1 MRALEGVLSSDRVPH
16 AIIFCGPSGVGKAMT
31 ARQLAKVL
39 LCDAPK
45 KGRARQAA
53 PEPCNSCDQC
63 RHVDRDSHPD
73 LMWFRRPAGR
83 AEFPINVVTRRDD
96 SPDGQTINESAQL
109 TAMQARSRVTIIE
122 DAEQMNEEAANAFLK
137 TFEEA
142 PEGTYLIL
150 LVTGLDRLLP
160 TIRSRGRL
168 IRFAALPDEFVAELL
183 RRDADLSAADARTL
197 ARFAEGSMERAASLA
212 RSEFLKLHGE
222 VMAALPNLNR
232 SAALALADAIEA
244 WAAEQAESEAQLEAG
259 ESATSKAKQRAT
271 VEKNTLRRVYLKRAL
286 SMLGSVLQDALLTGL
301 GVPGDTLRNAA
312 AGAFV
317 RRLAAAVP
325 HDRLRKGVE
334 RFIEYETYVDRNVH
348 TQLLVENACLEL
360 SDLMAPARS

>member
-16 AIIFCGPSGVGKAMT
+16 AIIFCGPAGVGKAMT
-31 ARQLAKVL
+31 ARGLAKIL

-45 KGRARQAA
+45 KLRGAGAS
-53 PEPCNSCDQC
+53 PEPCNACDQC
-63 RHVDRDSHPD
+63 RHVDRNSHPD

-96 SPDGQTINESAQL
+96 SPDGQTVNESAQL
-109 TAMQARSRVTIIE
+109 TAMQARNRVTVIE
-122 DAEQMNEEAANAFLK
+122 DAELMNEEASNAFLK

-142 PEGTYLIL
+142 PEGSYLVL
-150 LVTGLDRLLP
+150 LVTSLDRLLP

-168 IRFAALPDEFVAELL
+168 IRFSALPDEFVVELL
-183 RRDADLSAADARTL
+183 RRDASLSAADAGTL

-222 VMAALPNLNR
+222 VMAALPTLDR
-232 SAALALADAIEA
+232 AAALVLADAVEA
-244 WAAEQAESEAQLEAG
+244 WATEQAESEAQLKAG
-259 ESATSKAKQRAT
+259 ESSTSKAKQRAT
-271 VEKNTLRRVYLKRAL
+271 VEKNTLRRGYLKRAL
-286 SMLGSVLQDALLTGL
+286 SMLGSVLQDALLTSVGAR
-301 GVPGDTLRNAA
+301 GESLRNAS
-312 AGAFV
+312 AGSLV
-317 RRLAAAVP
+317 RRLAETVP

-360 SDLMAPARS
+360 SDLMAPARG